1 MTKLKSVEINCT
13 TGEVIETPY
22 TEAELQELV
31 VLEAQWEAEAEARR
45 NAKAAEEAAKAAA
58 KQSAQN
64 KLKALGLS
72 DSEIMAIT
80 GGIQ

>member
-45 NAKAAEEAAKAAA
+45 NAKAAEEVAKAAA

-80 GGIQ
+80 GGI

>member
-64 KLKALGLS
+64 KLKVLGLS

-80 GGIQ
+80 GGI

>member
-80 GGIQ
+80 GGI